1 MQEYGEWVNPVLIK
15 TYGGT
20 PPMTDLEKRVAQL
33 EQLVLQIAKGNVNTI
48 GKVDDTSNRVTAITP
63 YTETKTAYIG
73 DTEVVFTNVPQG
85 NLNVYFDTPT
95 DYSVERTKDA
105 VAVTFDA
112 LDEVTTVTISIQ

>member
-1 MQEYGEWVNPVLIK
+1 MDIETRLKNLENLVDYLSKMVTNNKHYTDADIA
-15 TYGGT
+15 GT
-20 PPMTDLEKRVAQL
+20 RQN
-33 EQLVLQIAKGNVNTI
+33 I
-48 GKVDDTSNRVTAITP
+48 SAITP

-85 NLNVYFDTPT
+85 NLSVYFDTPT

-105 VAVTFDA
+105 IAVTFDA

>member
-1 MQEYGEWVNPVLIK
+1 
-15 TYGGT
+15 
-20 PPMTDLEKRVAQL
+20 MTIEQLEKRVAQL

-85 NLNVYFDTPT
+85 NLSVYFDTPT
-95 DYSVERTKDA
+95 DYSVERTNDA
-105 VAVTFDA
+105 IAVTFDA
-112 LDEVTTVTISIQ
+112 LDEVTTATISIQ

>member
-1 MQEYGEWVNPVLIK
+1 MDIETRLKNLENLVDYLSKMVTNNKHYTDADIA
-15 TYGGT
+15 GT
-20 PPMTDLEKRVAQL
+20 RQ
-33 EQLVLQIAKGNVNTI
+33 
-48 GKVDDTSNRVTAITP
+48 SVTAITP

-85 NLNVYFDTPT
+85 NLSVYFDTPT

-105 VAVTFDA
+105 IAVTFDA